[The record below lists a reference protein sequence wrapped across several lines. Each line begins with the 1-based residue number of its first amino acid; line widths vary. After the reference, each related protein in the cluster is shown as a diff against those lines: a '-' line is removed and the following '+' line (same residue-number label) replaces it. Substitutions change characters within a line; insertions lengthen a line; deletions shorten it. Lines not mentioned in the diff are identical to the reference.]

1 MGICYVGNLFYLP
14 IYLQSI
20 QGRSALPTA
29 GMLLALTIPAGL
41 VAFVCEELVAWFS
54 ERMLPWFL
62 TGGFLLWVIGS
73 VLKITFD
80 RTTTEY
86 PIASVLIT
94 ESIGIGCTLQM
105 SLVAIQS
112 YTSPADRTAATGL
125 HSFIRV
131 VGGAFGLVI
140 SGVILSNQLRY
151 KLASLPFANR
161 HMIEELTSS
170 VYKLKDSGLSEED
183 MDLVLTAY
191 MKGLKLVFMF
201 FVILTSINLGLCFYL
216 TFHTR
221 CARPQASDAGSTDT
235 AVEVTAEPAP

>member
-29 GMLLALTIPAGL
+29 GMLLAFTIPAGL

-86 PIASVLIT
+86 PIASVLIM
-94 ESIGIGCTLQM
+94 ESIGIGCTLQL

-131 VGGAFGLVI
+131 VGGAFGLII

-201 FVILTSINLGLCFYL
+201 FVILTSINLGLCFYF
-216 TFHTR
+216 TFHTQ
-221 CARPQASDAGSTDT
+221 CARPQVSDAGSTDT

>member
-41 VAFVCEELVAWFS
+41 VAFVCEELVAWLS
-54 ERMLPWFL
+54 ERTLPWFL

-73 VLKITFD
+73 VLKMTFD

-86 PIASVLIT
+86 PIASVLT
-94 ESIGIGCTLQM
+94 MESIGIGCTLQT

-125 HSFIRV
+125 HNFIRV

-151 KLASLPFANR
+151 KV
-161 HMIEELTSS
+161 EELTSS
-170 VYKLKDSGLSEED
+170 VYKLKDAGLSEEEI
-183 MDLVLTAY
+183 DLVLTAY
-191 MKGLKLVFMF
+191 MKGLKLVFLF
-201 FVILTSINLGLCFYL
+201 FAISTSINLGLCFYF
-216 TFHTR
+216 TFHTQ
-221 CARPQASDAGSTDT
+221 CARPQVSDAGSTDT